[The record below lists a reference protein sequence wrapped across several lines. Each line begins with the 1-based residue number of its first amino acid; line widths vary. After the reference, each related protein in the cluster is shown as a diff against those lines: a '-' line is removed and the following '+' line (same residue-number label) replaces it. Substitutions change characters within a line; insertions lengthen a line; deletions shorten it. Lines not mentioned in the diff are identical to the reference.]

1 MTIKKEDVI
10 KKQAEFVDV
19 LQNFFGSES
28 NALITGVVNPLVT
41 KVDLL
46 ENKLNILNQ
55 EAGSLKNELETTK
68 KNLENLQALA
78 NSLKAELKN
87 DIKLT
92 KEGLEVRN
100 NRIEEVLKAI
110 GNVCNPIKK

>member
-1 MTIKKEDVI
+1 MTVKKEDVI
-10 KKQAEFVDV
+10 KKQAEFVDI

-28 NALITGVVNPLVT
+28 NALITGVVNPLVS

-55 EAGSLKNELETTK
+55 EAGSLKSELETTK

-78 NSLKAELKN
+78 HSLKTELKN

-92 KEGLEVRN
+92 KEGLEARN
-100 NRIEEVLKAI
+100 NKVEEVLKAI
-110 GNVCNPIKK
+110 GTICNPIRK